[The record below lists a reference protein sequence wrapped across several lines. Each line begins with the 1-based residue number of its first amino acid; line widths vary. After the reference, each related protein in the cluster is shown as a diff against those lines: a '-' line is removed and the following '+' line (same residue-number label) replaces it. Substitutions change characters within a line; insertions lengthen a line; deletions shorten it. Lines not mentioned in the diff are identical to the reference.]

1 MVLRRHS
8 LALLAVLFS
17 INLVAAGSG
26 FGLAPE
32 LITNLDQISHPA
44 AAEVPA
50 RGLVQ
55 LDVPG
60 TVLVGGNSRAV
71 AVLDG
76 SPALHLVPASPAA
89 PLQRG
94 ERIQLRGSGMVNG
107 TKLLEGVPLIDSDG
121 LHSLYEM
128 SGGLWLDQGRTPIR
142 VRYFNRGG
150 DRGLVVSIEG
160 PGLPR
165 QVISND
171 MLFHPETNAATG
183 EISWR
188 NGLQFRCYRGE
199 WSVLPD
205 FSTLSAM
212 AAGVAANFDMTV
224 ADANLAGNTDNY
236 GLIFEGYLAIPRP
249 GNYTIV
255 CASDDGSMVDL
266 GETRLA
272 VTPLGI
278 SSLPPLPRLAAGQ
291 LLNDDNPFCAAVEG
305 VVTLATREDGGLRL
319 ELSSGRGRTQ
329 VWLPVYFATDPQWLM
344 GLRVLA
350 TGICEGFFAPEG
362 NWVAGQLTVYSEENL
377 QVLDMPQRV
386 WNSRPIS
393 SSGQLGARLA
403 QSQTP
408 QLVRLRGTL
417 RAQAGALAIEDEAG
431 KIVLAGGDIWD
442 LKAGDPVEAFG
453 LAGEVNA
460 KPTLR
465 CYALRQIESGDSS
478 QNGLPLLT
486 TVEDVK
492 QLSRD
497 EAKRG
502 YPVKVRGVVTH
513 SLGVGGFFL
522 QDQSWS
528 IYVSFGTNIEGG
540 LSQVGHYL
548 EVEGKTAAEFAPDIS
563 AQRVTWLGRGA
574 MPNPERPNFTQLVD
588 GSMDTQY
595 IEVQGVVLSV
605 TGTTLDFL
613 TSGGRVA
620 VDLPDVLPA
629 SLTKYLGALVRVRGC
644 LVPQRDINTQQ
655 VKLGGFGLAS
665 ASLAVDQPAPAD
677 PFALPLKH
685 ASDLFLFESH
695 VSPIQR
701 VKIGGV
707 VLQQRGSVAYL
718 MDGTNGL
725 RLGLEAGAELHPG
738 DRIEAVG
745 FPDLTGP
752 SPVITSAL
760 VRRLAP
766 GPMPEPI
773 PLMWTNLLNGQYDST
788 HVVVEGALVSERLS
802 GTDQILEMQSG
813 TRPWMARL
821 PLRGGVVPAIPRGSE
836 LKLAGVYLGQG
847 GDRIHG
853 RDIDAFEVLLN
864 WTNPI
869 MVLRSPPWWTA
880 RHALTVAGALLAV
893 LLLAAIWIW
902 ALRRRVEER
911 THALKVEIEDHKH
924 TEIELEKKTNL
935 LTQEIQERRRIEAE
949 VERGH
954 KQLLITSRL
963 AGMAEV
969 ATSILHNVGNVM
981 TSVNVLSASIVD
993 LVRNSKISSV
1003 FRLGELLGKNQDDL
1017 AKFVA
1022 EDQRG
1027 RQMPEYVR
1035 RLAGHLAEEQEVLL
1049 QKVKVLNENINHIN
1063 EIVGMQQDYAQVSG
1077 VLETLR
1083 PAEVVEDALR
1093 MHGES
1098 LRRHDIELAREVEPI
1113 PAVTMDRH
1121 KVLQIL
1127 FNLLENA
1134 KYACLQG
1141 SAPEKKIVVGLQAAA
1156 NGFLRLRVADNGMGI
1171 ARENLSRIFGQ
1182 GFSTRKDGHGF
1193 GLHSSVLAA
1202 QDMGGSL
1209 VAYSDGLGKGATF
1222 VLEIPVTPPNKGAR
1236 QK

>member
-1 MVLRRHS
+1 
-8 LALLAVLFS
+8 LAVLVLLFS
-17 INLVAAGSG
+17 IKLVAAGPG
-26 FGLAPE
+26 FGSAPE

-44 AAEVPA
+44 AAEVPV
-50 RGLVQ
+50 RRLVR
-55 LDVPG
+55 LDVSG

-76 SPALHLVPASPAA
+76 SPALHVVPAPPAA

-94 ERIQLRGSGMVNG
+94 ERIQLQGYGMVDG
-107 TKLLEGVPLIDSDG
+107 TNLMEGSQPLIDSDG
-121 LHSLYEM
+121 LHSLYDV
-128 SGGLWLDQGRTPIR
+128 SGSLWLDQGRLPIR
-142 VRYFNRGG
+142 VRYFNRTG
-150 DRGLVVSIEG
+150 DRGLVVSLAG

-165 QVISND
+165 QVISTD
-171 MLFHPETNAATG
+171 MLFHAETNAATG
-183 EISWR
+183 EVSWR
-188 NGLQFRCYRGE
+188 NGVRFRCYRGE

-205 FSTLSAM
+205 FSTLSVV
-212 AAGVAANFDMTV
+212 AAGVASNFDLTV
-224 ADANLAGNTDNY
+224 ADVSLAGNTDNY
-236 GLIFEGYLAIPRP
+236 GLVFEGYLAVPRP
-249 GNYTIV
+249 GYYTIV

-272 VTPLGI
+272 VTPLGAA
-278 SSLPPLPRLAAGQ
+278 SLPPLPQLAAGQ
-291 LLNDDNPFCAAVEG
+291 LLNDDNPFSAAVEG
-305 VVTLATREDGGLRL
+305 VVTLAARDDGGLRL

-329 VWLPVYFATDPQWLM
+329 VWLPAYFAMDPQWLM

-362 NWVAGQLTVYSEENL
+362 NRVAGQLTVYSEENL
-377 QVLDMPQRV
+377 QVLDVPQRV
-386 WNSRPIS
+386 WNTQPMS
-393 SSGQLGARLA
+393 STRQVGARLA
-403 QSQTP
+403 KSQTP
-408 QLVRLRGTL
+408 QLVRLRGVV
-417 RAQAGALAIEDEAG
+417 RAEAGALALEDEAG
-431 KIVLAGGDIWD
+431 KIVLGGGDIWN
-442 LKAGDPVEAFG
+442 LEAGARVEAFG
-453 LAGEVNA
+453 LAGTVNA
-460 KPTLR
+460 IPTLR
-465 CYALRQIESGDSS
+465 CYALRKIESVDSS
-478 QNGLPLLT
+478 ENGLPLLT
-486 TVEDVK
+486 TVEGVK

-497 EAKRG
+497 EAKLG

-513 SLGVGGFFL
+513 SWGVGGFFL

-528 IYVSFGTNIEGG
+528 IYVSLGTNVEVG
-540 LSQVGHYL
+540 LSQLGRYL

-563 AQRVTWLGRGA
+563 AQRVTSLGRGA

-588 GSMDTQY
+588 GSLDTQY

-605 TGTTLDFL
+605 NGTALDFL

-620 VDLPDVLPA
+620 VDLPEVLPA
-629 SLTKYLGALVRVRGC
+629 SLTNYLGALVRVRGC
-644 LVPQRDINTQQ
+644 LVPHRDINTQQ
-655 VKLGGFGLAS
+655 VKLGGFGLVN
-665 ASLAVDQPAPAD
+665 ASLAVDEPAPAD

-707 VLQQRGSVAYL
+707 VLQQRGMEAYL

-745 FPDLTGP
+745 FPDLAGP
-752 SPVITSAL
+752 APAITSAL
-760 VRRLAP
+760 VRRLAQ
-766 GPMPEPI
+766 GPIPEPV
-773 PLMWTNLLNGQYDST
+773 MVTSSNLLNGQYDST
-788 HVVVEGALVSERLS
+788 HVVVEGTVISERLS

-813 TRPWMARL
+813 TRSWLARM
-821 PLRGGVVPAIPRGSE
+821 PLRAGVVPAIPWGSE
-836 LKLAGVYLGQG
+836 LRLAGVYLGQG
-847 GDRIHG
+847 GDRIQG
-853 RDIDAFEVLLN
+853 RDIDGFEVLLN
-864 WTNPI
+864 WTDPI
-869 MVLRSPPWWTA
+869 VVLHSPSWWTA
-880 RHALTVAGALLAV
+880 RHALTVTGALLAV

-924 TEIELEKKTNL
+924 TEIELEKKGNL
-935 LTQEIQERRRIEAE
+935 LTQEIQERMRIEAE

-954 KQLLITSRL
+954 KQLLLTSRL

-969 ATSILHNVGNVM
+969 ATSVLHNVGNVM
-981 TSVNVLSASIVD
+981 TSVNILSASIVD

-1003 FRLGELLGKNQDDL
+1003 SRLGELLGKNQHDL
-1017 AKFVA
+1017 AKFVT

-1027 RQMPEYVR
+1027 RQLPEYVGL
-1035 RLAGHLAEEQEVLL
+1035 LAGHLAEEQAVLL
-1049 QKVKVLNENINHIN
+1049 QKVKVLNENIHHIN
-1063 EIVGMQQDYAQVSG
+1063 EIVGMQQAYAKVSG
-1077 VLETLR
+1077 VLETLP

-1098 LRRHDIELAREVEPI
+1098 LRRHNIELVREFEPLS
-1113 PAVTMDRH
+1113 AVTVDRH

-1171 ARENLSRIFGQ
+1171 ARENLGRIFGQ

-1209 VAYSDGLGKGATF
+1209 VAHSEGLGQGATF
-1222 VLEIPVTPPNKGAR
+1222 VLEIPATPPNKGGR
-1236 QK
+1236 QT